1 MNVLQIREYVVIP
14 ALTQINSYSLNAEQL
29 VMATGMAES
38 NMEFIH
44 QKGGGPA
51 RGLFQLEPVS
61 HDDIWSRFLSKKPML
76 LNDLRALIMKDMDL
90 HDQLHGNLF
99 YAAAMCRIFYLRF
112 RQPLPDAGDW
122 QGMAEYWKKYY
133 NTHLGAGTVDG
144 FIQKAMPVIN
154 MYAKEREAS

>member
-1 MNVLQIREYVVIP
+1 MDIGQIREYVVIP
-14 ALTQINSYSLNAEQL
+14 ALQQINLYSLGAEQL

-38 NMEFIH
+38 NMTFIH
-44 QKGGGPA
+44 QKGHGPA

-61 HDDIWSRFLSKKPML
+61 HDDIWERFLSKKPML
-76 LNDLRALIMKDMDL
+76 LNDLKALIMRDMDL

-112 RQPLPDAGDW
+112 RKPLPEAGNW
-122 QGMAEYWKKYY
+122 QGMAEYWKEYY

-144 FIQKAMPVIN
+144 FLRKVRPV
-154 MYAKEREAS
+154 MDLYAGGQ

>member
-1 MNVLQIREYVVIP
+1 MDIGQIREYVVIP
-14 ALTQINSYSLNAEQL
+14 ALQQINLYSLGAEQL

-38 NMEFIH
+38 SMTFIH
-44 QKGGGPA
+44 QKGHGPA

-61 HDDIWSRFLSKKPML
+61 HDDIWERFLSKKPML
-76 LNDLRALIMKDMDL
+76 LNDLKALIMRDMGL

-112 RQPLPDAGDW
+112 RKPLPEAGNW
-122 QGMAEYWKKYY
+122 QGMAEYWKEYY

-144 FIQKAMPVIN
+144 FLRKVRPV
-154 MYAKEREAS
+154 MDLYV